1 MGKET
6 MELFKEGIA
15 LVKEGIGGTSKKKNK
30 PNKNIK
36 APEWG
41 LVAEG
46 IGGTSKKKN
55 KPTLNFWRRFC
66 KHARELNEYAPKI
79 SIPVHIEE
87 KEE

>member
-1 MGKET
+1 MDKET
-6 MELFKEGIA
+6 IELFKEGIA
-15 LVKEGIGGTSKKKNK
+15 LVK
-30 PNKNIK
+30 
-36 APEWG
+36 
-41 LVAEG
+41 EG